1 MPTALVTGAAGFIG
15 SHLVEEL
22 LDRGYTVRGLD
33 NLSTGY
39 RENLAGIEST
49 ADFTLTEGDIRNRDE
64 MGNALEGVSV
74 VFHQAAN
81 TAVARSFEEPATVT
95 ANNATGT
102 AKLFESAADSG
113 VETVVVAS
121 SAAVYGDDPELPKRE
136 DMQSA
141 PQSPY
146 ALSKQ
151 YTEQLARQLG
161 SYHDIQTVALRYFN
175 VYGPRQDPEGDYAP
189 VIPAFIDLMSD
200 GERPTIYGD
209 GEQTRDFVYVGDVAR
224 ANVLAAESE
233 YEGVLNIASGER
245 TSINDLVEQL
255 NEILDVGLDP
265 VYEDERPGDIRH
277 SVASIERARDAIDYE
292 PETDFGVGLERTV
305 TNFDGLEYVE

>member
-1 MPTALVTGAAGFIG
+1 MRTALVTGAAGFIG

-22 LDRGYTVRGLD
+22 LERGYVVRGLD

-39 RENLAGIEST
+39 RENFAGIEST
-49 ADFTLTEGDIRNRDE
+49 ADFTFIEGDIRNRDDLE
-64 MGNALEGVSV
+64 KALDDVSV

-81 TAVARSFEEPATVT
+81 AAVARSFEEPATVT
-95 ANNATGT
+95 AVNATGT
-102 AKLFESAADSG
+102 AKLFEAAVDAE
-113 VETVVVAS
+113 VEKTVVAS
-121 SAAVYGDDPELPKRE
+121 SAAIYGDDPELPKQE
-136 DMQSA
+136 DMPPA

-151 YTEQLARQLG
+151 YTERLARQLG
-161 SYHDIQTVALRYFN
+161 TYHDIETVALRYFN
-175 VYGPRQDPEGDYAP
+175 VYGPRQDPDGDYAP
-189 VIPAFIDLMSD
+189 VIPAFIDLMSQ

-209 GEQTRDFVYVGDVAR
+209 GEQTRDFVFVGDVAR
-224 ANVLAAESE
+224 ANLLAAESE

-245 TSINDLVEQL
+245 TSINDLVDQV
-255 NEILDVGLDP
+255 NEILGANLDP

-292 PETDFGVGLERTV
+292 PETDFGSGLSQTV
-305 TNFDGLEYVE
+305 AAMTGES